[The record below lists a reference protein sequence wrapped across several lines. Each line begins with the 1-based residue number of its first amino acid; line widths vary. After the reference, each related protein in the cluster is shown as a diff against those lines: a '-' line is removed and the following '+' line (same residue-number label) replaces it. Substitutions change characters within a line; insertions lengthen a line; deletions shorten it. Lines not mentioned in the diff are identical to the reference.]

1 MPSKGLATSG
11 TRWGL
16 SCTVA
21 DEASMGVILGH
32 MKLFG
37 ADDIGFEPLGPAVK
51 RHKNP
56 ANVKAGKAGGRPK
69 GIANHSRKPLIEASS
84 VFLKKV
90 KAGEEFTVKAFNKH
104 MLKEGWGEPSAY
116 RAINEEIAAGT
127 IKRVSKGK
135 YQRTSRQ
142 IAQEVA

>member
-56 ANVKAGKAGGRPK
+56 ANVKAGKAGGRPTRYCQSFPQAVDR
-69 GIANHSRKPLIEASS
+69 GIR
-84 VFLKKV
+84 
-90 KAGEEFTVKAFNKH
+90 
-104 MLKEGWGEPSAY
+104 
-116 RAINEEIAAGT
+116 
-127 IKRVSKGK
+127 
-135 YQRTSRQ
+135 QRS
-142 IAQEVA
+142 